1 MNMNDV
7 NTDFEE
13 VQPAEKTLTTSCRD
27 CVFAIKDGKLQTGC
41 ELGRVEAYSN
51 RGVAII
57 EAEDL
62 EENEFYVLETWCNT
76 YREDVL
82 KVAHEGEDLK
92 DIVYNELDPK
102 VQFVVI
108 INSNLDEIETTI
120 NSIFEQEAFSAKE
133 ILLVNNGEDSC
144 FDVIQKAKELLEDKI
159 DFKVQQIKEE
169 LPILGVIDEAFKN
182 AQNGYYSVIECG
194 KETRRDLIATLHEAV
209 NVKLKKAGYIKGW
222 DGINGMTVQCV
233 LHQFLVGNNGA
244 SLEEKIS
251 DGENMDG
258 VEEGNSLIKTWDE
271 LK

>member
-76 YREDVL
+76 YREDVW

-92 DIVYNELDPK
+92 EFVYY
-102 VQFVVI
+102 
-108 INSNLDEIETTI
+108 
-120 NSIFEQEAFSAKE
+120 EQEAFSAKE

>member
-7 NTDFEE
+7 YTDFEE

-76 YREDVL
+76 YREDVW

-133 ILLVNNGEDSC
+133 ILLVNNGED
-144 FDVIQKAKELLEDKI
+144 FA
-159 DFKVQQIKEE
+159 
-169 LPILGVIDEAFKN
+169 A
-182 AQNGYYSVIECG
+182 
-194 KETRRDLIATLHEAV
+194 
-209 NVKLKKAGYIKGW
+209 
-222 DGINGMTVQCV
+222 
-233 LHQFLVGNNGA
+233 
-244 SLEEKIS
+244 
-251 DGENMDG
+251 
-258 VEEGNSLIKTWDE
+258 
-271 LK
+271 